1 MTDRVALAEF
11 LATVRPGSRG
21 DDWTW
26 DDESLDLWRH
36 DQKTMRQLA
45 DDIAA
50 NGQQT
55 PVTFGDDGRVWDGH
69 HRIVALDALAEQWV
83 LVRRWDDLSA
93 DEQMEALLESCD
105 DMELRQW
112 REQLDRQE
120 SADA

>member
-1 MTDRVALAEF
+1 MADRIALTEF
-11 LATVRPGSRG
+11 LATIKPGSRG

-36 DQKTMRQLA
+36 DQATMRRLT

-55 PVTFGDDGRVWDGH
+55 PVTVGDDGRVWDGH
-69 HRIVALDALAEQWV
+69 HRVAALDALGEQWV

-93 DEQMEALLESCD
+93 DEQMKALLESCD

-112 REQLDRQE
+112 REQLDRHE
-120 SADA
+120 PADA